1 MNAHWIWAHNL
12 QGTDEVWCR
21 ITTGNHPYDD
31 GMFAMTEG
39 FNDGQLHIGADD
51 SATIYIV
58 RLTTTTQTRH
68 HHHTNTPAARRRPRR
83 RRRHHNTRAAAATA
97 ALSLR
102 SLPHVRC
109 AKHLSPSTPR

>member
-39 FNDGQLHIGADD
+39 FNNGQLHTGADD

-58 RLTTTTQTRH
+58 RPLCLPPSVVH
-68 HHHTNTPAARRRPRR
+68 K
-83 RRRHHNTRAAAATA
+83 
-97 ALSLR
+97 LSL
-102 SLPHVRC
+102 
-109 AKHLSPSTPR
+109 HLLALLAER

>member
-1 MNAHWIWAHNL
+1 MDAHWIWAHNL

-58 RLTTTTQTRH
+58 RLTTTQTRH
-68 HHHTNTPAARRRPRR
+68 HHHTNTPAA
-83 RRRHHNTRAAAATA
+83 AAAAA
-97 ALSLR
+97 ALSLP

>member
-58 RLTTTTQTRH
+58 RQTTTTQTRH
-68 HHHTNTPAARRRPRR
+68 HHHTNTPAA
-83 RRRHHNTRAAAATA
+83 AAAA
-97 ALSLR
+97 ALSLP